1 LIIINTER
9 CNGCGECIAVCP
21 TSALYLVDGKAT
33 VDGALCS
40 DCESCIAAC
49 PTNAILSAEPVTT
62 PATEPARMPALRP
75 EPEVV
80 WVETHPPVPLRTKV
94 LPVVGAALVW
104 AGREIVP
111 RLAEVLL
118 YDLDR
123 RLVKRQT
130 PGAPRSTPDGSS
142 IISGRG
148 SGRRRRQ
155 RRRGG

>member
-1 LIIINTER
+1 VITIRAES
-9 CNGCGECIAVCP
+9 CDGCGACLEVC
-21 TSALYLVDGKAT
+21 SNGALYLIEGKAV

-40 DCESCIAAC
+40 DCELCITAC
-49 PTNAILSAEPVTT
+49 PAKAILSAELVTT

-75 EPEVV
+75 EPEIVQ
-80 WVETHPPVPLRTKV
+80 VETHPPVSLRAKV
-94 LPVVGAALVW
+94 LPIVGAALVW
-104 AGREIVP
+104 SGREIVP

-123 RLVKRQT
+123 RVMKRQM
-130 PGAPRSTPDGSS
+130 PGGPRSTPDDSS